1 MMTFKKSVDLHPSF
15 QRINRISK
23 EVLKRRIYQRNTFFL
38 QDILLGGRSSL
49 TSAMVKL
56 VRREGGTERKKE
68 RRLGELIVGWAHV
81 LAFLS

>member
-1 MMTFKKSVDLHPSF
+1 
-15 QRINRISK
+15 
-23 EVLKRRIYQRNTFFL
+23 
-38 QDILLGGRSSL
+38 
-49 TSAMVKL
+49 MVKL